1 MKKHSFGSFAQPASG
16 SFKPLSKAK
25 RSKPIGERSS
35 PHSKALKRLLDNPEK
50 AKGNREHFVQVALF
64 DRMFR
69 YYPEIYKRMA
79 AIPNGVYCHKRTA
92 QTMVE
97 EGLKKGYPDITLD
110 APRGV
115 YHGMKLELKVGN
127 NKLSSHQRA
136 WLEQLSA
143 DGYYAVCVYGLEA
156 AVSVIL
162 DYWLLPQGGVLSNE
176 LEVKK

>member
-16 SFKPLSKAK
+16 SFKSLSKAK
-25 RSKPIGERSS
+25 RSDPIGERSS
-35 PHSKALKRLLDNPEK
+35 PHSKALKRLSDNPEK

-69 YYPEIYKRMA
+69 DYPEIYKRMA

-92 QTMVE
+92 QSMVE

-110 APRGV
+110 APRGA

-136 WLEQLSA
+136 WLDQLNA

-156 AVSVIL
+156 AVNAFVR
-162 DYWLLPQGGVLSNE
+162 YWFLAPKERMAND
-176 LEVKK
+176 